1 MIKYII
7 TLILLLLL
15 YFFISKNIINVDGFA
30 NNDNRPLPDLSN
42 PFVHLYDD
50 EGNKLNIVLIAQP
63 LGSDDQYR
71 KYMENMAKITFIGI
85 SSYMEFPHVPTNP
98 EDNYKEE
105 HFSQEQNVQEQDG
118 HEQHALV
125 ENFAYGYTTPY
136 YLDMYFEMCKG
147 WLHCFKYPEKYIP
160 IDKPHALISE
170 SDFVNYKQIP
180 YDPNQVREFD
190 FLYSCPKVN
199 KESGCDDWVSH
210 NKNWALALKCL
221 PILCE
226 KFKLK
231 GLLVGREGCD
241 IPEEC
246 KPYITTT
253 GWLDYGENIKQY
265 NKCKFIFIPNQRDAS
280 PRVITEAMS
289 ADCAVLINKN
299 ILGGWKYAVEETGE
313 LFNDEND
320 IEEALNKLLPKL
332 NKSEFKSRQY
342 IIDNYGPVNSGRKL
356 KEFLFKHW
364 GDKINIKESE
374 CDYITMRG
382 KLSGYD
388 ELKRK
393 N

>member
-1 MIKYII
+1 MIKLNLKFII
-7 TLILLLLL
+7 SLILLLLL
-15 YFFISKNIINVDGFA
+15 GYFIKKNIIDTFDGF
-30 NNDNRPLPDLSN
+30 NNIERPLPDLTN

-50 EGNKLNIVLIAQP
+50 NGNKLNVVLITQP

-105 HFSQEQNVQEQDG
+105 HFEQMQ
-118 HEQHALV
+118 
-125 ENFAYGYTTPY
+125 ENFAYEYVTPY

-147 WLHCFKYPEKYIP
+147 WLHCFMNPEKYIP

-180 YDPNQVREFD
+180 YDENNEREFD

-199 KESGCDDWVSH
+199 ETSNCDDWVSH
-210 NKNWALALKCL
+210 NKNWELAKKCL
-221 PILCE
+221 PVLCK

-231 GLLVGREGCD
+231 GLLVGRKDCELPEGCD
-241 IPEEC
+241 E
-246 KPYITTT
+246 YITTT

-265 NKCKFIFIPNQRDAS
+265 NRCKFVFVPNQRDAS

-299 ILGGWKYAVEETGE
+299 ILGGWKYAVDETGE
-313 LFNDEND
+313 LFNDENN
-320 IEEALNKLLPKL
+320 IEEVLNKFIPKL
-332 NKSEFKSRQY
+332 NKGEYKARQY
-342 IIDNYGPVNSGRKL
+342 IIDNYGPVNSGKRL
-356 KEFLFKHW
+356 KEFLFKNW
-364 GDKINIKESE
+364 GDKINIKENE
-374 CDYITMRG
+374 CEYITMRG
-382 KLSGYD
+382 KLSGYE
-388 ELKRK
+388 ELRK
-393 N
+393 T

>member
-1 MIKYII
+1 MDYYMIKLII
-7 TLILLLLL
+7 TFILIGLL
-15 YFFISKNIINVDGFA
+15 YFFINQNIINIDNFENKFD
-30 NNDNRPLPDLSN
+30 NNKDYPLPELTN

-50 EGNKLNIVLIAQP
+50 KGTKLNIVLICQP

-85 SSYMEFPHVPTNP
+85 SSYMEFPYSPSNP
-98 EDNYKEE
+98 EDNYKIE
-105 HFSQEQNVQEQDG
+105 HFEQIQ
-118 HEQHALV
+118 
-125 ENFAYGYTTPY
+125 ENFAYDKTTPY

-147 WLHCFKYPEKYIP
+147 WLHCFKNPEKYIP
-160 IDKPHALISE
+160 IDKPHILISE
-170 SDFVNYKQIP
+170 SDFVNYKQVP
-180 YDPNQVREFD
+180 YNPEIINMEREFD
-190 FLYSCPKVN
+190 FIYSCPKVN
-199 KESGCDDWVSH
+199 EKSGCDDWVSH
-210 NKNWALALKCL
+210 NKNWELAKKCL

-231 GLLVGREGCD
+231 GLLIGRKDCD
-241 IPEEC
+241 IPKGC

-265 NKCKFIFIPNQRDAS
+265 NRCKFIFVPNVRDAS

-299 ILGGWKYAVEETGE
+299 ILGGWKYAVEQTGE
-313 LFNDEND
+313 LFNDETD
-320 IEEALNKLLPKL
+320 IEFALNKFIPKL
-332 NKSEFKSRQY
+332 KEGKYKSRQY

-356 KEFLFKHW
+356 KEFLFKNF
-364 GDKINIKESE
+364 GDKINITD

-388 ELKRK
+388 ELKRT

>member
-7 TLILLLLL
+7 TLILIGLL
-15 YFFISKNIINVDGFA
+15 YFFINVNIINI
-30 NNDNRPLPDLSN
+30 DNFENKKDYPLPALEN

-50 EGNKLNIVLIAQP
+50 KGNKLNIVLICQP

-85 SSYMEFPHVPTNP
+85 SSYMEFPYAPSNP
-98 EDNYKEE
+98 EDNYKIE
-105 HFSQEQNVQEQDG
+105 HFAFDK
-118 HEQHALV
+118 
-125 ENFAYGYTTPY
+125 TTPY

-147 WLHCFKYPEKYIP
+147 WLHCFKNPEKYIP
-160 IDKPHALISE
+160 IDKPHVLISE
-170 SDFVNYKQIP
+170 SDFVNYKQVP
-180 YDPNQVREFD
+180 YNPKAEKEFD
-190 FLYSCPKVN
+190 FIYSCPKVN
-199 KESGCDDWVSH
+199 EKSSCDDWVSH
-210 NKNWALALKCL
+210 NKNWELAKKCL

-231 GLLVGREGCD
+231 GLLIGRKDCD

-253 GWLDYGENIKQY
+253 GWLEYGENIKQF
-265 NKCKFIFIPNQRDAS
+265 NKCKFIFVPNIRDAS

-289 ADCAVLINKN
+289 ADLAVLINKN
-299 ILGGWKYAVEETGE
+299 ILGGWKYAVEQTGE
-313 LFNDEND
+313 LFSDEND
-320 IEEALNKLLPKL
+320 IESVLTKFIPKL
-332 NKSEFKSRQY
+332 NNKEYKSRQY

-356 KEFLFKHW
+356 KEFLFENF
-364 GDKINIKESE
+364 GDKINITD

-393 N
+393 

>member
-1 MIKYII
+1 MIKLNLKFII
-7 TLILLLLL
+7 SLILLLLL
-15 YFFISKNIINVDGFA
+15 GYFIKKNIIDTFDGF
-30 NNDNRPLPDLSN
+30 NNIERPLPDLTN

-50 EGNKLNIVLIAQP
+50 NGNKLNVVLITQP

-105 HFSQEQNVQEQDG
+105 HFEQIQ
-118 HEQHALV
+118 
-125 ENFAYGYTTPY
+125 ENFAYDHVTPY

-147 WLHCFKYPEKYIP
+147 WLHCFKNPEKYIP

-180 YDPNQVREFD
+180 YDENNEREFD

-199 KESGCDDWVSH
+199 ETSNCDDWVSH
-210 NKNWALALKCL
+210 NKNWELAKKCL
-221 PILCE
+221 PVLCK

-231 GLLVGREGCD
+231 GLLVGRKDCELPEGCD
-241 IPEEC
+241 E
-246 KPYITTT
+246 YITTT

-265 NKCKFIFIPNQRDAS
+265 NRCKFVFVPNQRDAS

-299 ILGGWKYAVEETGE
+299 ILGGWKYAVDETGE
-313 LFNDEND
+313 LFNDENN
-320 IEEALNKLLPKL
+320 IEEVLNKFIPKL
-332 NKSEFKSRQY
+332 NKGEYKARQY
-342 IIDNYGPVNSGRKL
+342 IIDNYGPVNSGKRL
-356 KEFLFKHW
+356 KEFLFKNW
-364 GDKINIKESE
+364 GDKINIKENE
-374 CDYITMRG
+374 CEYITMRG
-382 KLSGYD
+382 KLSGYE
-388 ELKRK
+388 ELRK
-393 N
+393 T

>member
-1 MIKYII
+1 MIKLNLKFII
-7 TLILLLLL
+7 SLILLLLL
-15 YFFISKNIINVDGFA
+15 GYFIKKNIIDTFDGF
-30 NNDNRPLPDLSN
+30 NNIERPLPDLTN

-50 EGNKLNIVLIAQP
+50 NGNKLNVVLITQP

-105 HFSQEQNVQEQDG
+105 HFEQMQ
-118 HEQHALV
+118 
-125 ENFAYGYTTPY
+125 ENFAYDYVTPY

-147 WLHCFKYPEKYIP
+147 WLHCFMNPEKYIP

-180 YDPNQVREFD
+180 YDENNEREFD

-199 KESGCDDWVSH
+199 ETSNCDDWVSH
-210 NKNWALALKCL
+210 NKNWELAKKCL
-221 PILCE
+221 PVLCK

-231 GLLVGREGCD
+231 GLLVGRKDCELPEGCD
-241 IPEEC
+241 E
-246 KPYITTT
+246 YITTT

-265 NKCKFIFIPNQRDAS
+265 NRCKFVFVPNQRDAS

-299 ILGGWKYAVEETGE
+299 ILGGWKYAVDETGE
-313 LFNDEND
+313 LFNDENN
-320 IEEALNKLLPKL
+320 IEEVLNKFIPKL
-332 NKSEFKSRQY
+332 NKGEYKARQY
-342 IIDNYGPVNSGRKL
+342 IIDNYGPVNSGKRL
-356 KEFLFKHW
+356 KEFLFKNW
-364 GDKINIKESE
+364 GDKINIKENE
-374 CDYITMRG
+374 CEYITMRG
-382 KLSGYD
+382 KLSGYE
-388 ELKRK
+388 ELRK
-393 N
+393 T

>member
-1 MIKYII
+1 MIKYIKYII
-7 TLILLLLL
+7 TLILLGLL
-15 YFFISKNIINVDGFA
+15 YFFINQNIIKVDGF
-30 NNDNRPLPDLSN
+30 DNKKDYPLPDLKM

-50 EGNKLNIVLIAQP
+50 EGNKLNIALICQP

-71 KYMENMAKITFIGI
+71 QYMENMAKITFIGI

-105 HFSQEQNVQEQDG
+105 HFGQELVQ
-118 HEQHALV
+118 

-147 WLHCFKYPEKYIP
+147 WLHCFKNPEKYIS
-160 IDKPHALISE
+160 IDKPHVLISE
-170 SDFVNYKQIP
+170 SDFVNYKQVP
-180 YDPNQVREFD
+180 YDENIERVFD

-199 KESGCDDWVSH
+199 KDSGCDDWVTH
-210 NKNWALALKCL
+210 NKNWELAKKCL
-221 PILCE
+221 PILCN

-231 GLLVGREGCD
+231 GLLVGREGCEL
-241 IPEEC
+241 PEGCSE
-246 KPYITTT
+246 YITTT

-265 NKCKFIFIPNQRDAS
+265 NKCKFIFVPNIRDAS

-299 ILGGWKYAVEETGE
+299 ILGGWKYAVEQTGE

-320 IEEALNKLLPKL
+320 IESVLTKFIPKL
-332 NKSEFKSRQY
+332 KEGMYKSRQY

-356 KEFLFKHW
+356 KEFLFKNF
-364 GDKINIKESE
+364 GDKINITD

-388 ELKRK
+388 ELKRT

>member
-1 MIKYII
+1 MIELKFII
-7 TLILLLLL
+7 TIILLLLL
-15 YFFISKNIINVDGFA
+15 GYFIKKNIIDNFDGF
-30 NNDNRPLPDLSN
+30 NNVNRPLPDLTN
-42 PFVHLYDD
+42 PFVHLYD
-50 EGNKLNIVLIAQP
+50 EKGNKLNMVLITQP

-105 HFSQEQNVQEQDG
+105 HFEQ
-118 HEQHALV
+118 
-125 ENFAYGYTTPY
+125 ENFALEYTSPY

-147 WLHCFKYPEKYIP
+147 WLHCFKNPEKYIP

-180 YDPNQVREFD
+180 YDINNVREFD
-190 FLYSCPKVN
+190 FLYSCPKV
-199 KESGCDDWVSH
+199 SATSHCDDWVSH
-210 NKNWALALKCL
+210 NKNWELAKKCL
-221 PILCE
+221 PILCK

-231 GLLVGREGCD
+231 GLLVGRENCELPEGCA
-241 IPEEC
+241 E
-246 KPYITTT
+246 YITTT

-265 NKCKFIFIPNQRDAS
+265 NRCKFIFIPNIRDAS

-299 ILGGWKYAVEETGE
+299 ILGGWKYAVSETGE

-320 IEEALNKLLPKL
+320 IEEALNKFIPKL
-332 NKSEFKSRQY
+332 TKGEYKARQY
-342 IIDNYGPVNSGRKL
+342 IIDNYGPVNSGKKL
-356 KEFLFKHW
+356 KEFLFKNW

-374 CDYITMRG
+374 CEYITIRG
-382 KLSGYD
+382 KLSGYE
-388 ELKRK
+388 ELRK
-393 N
+393 T

>member
-7 TLILLLLL
+7 SFILIVLL
-15 YFFISKNIINVDGFA
+15 YFFITKNFKILDGFK
-30 NNDNRPLPDLSN
+30 NNDTRPLPDLKN

-50 EGNKLNIVLIAQP
+50 KGTKLNIVLIAQP

-71 KYMENMAKITFIGI
+71 IYMENMAKITFIGI

-105 HFSQEQNVQEQDG
+105 HFGQEIQPSQQNK
-118 HEQHALV
+118 EQHVLQ
-125 ENFAYGYTTPY
+125 ENFAYEYTSPY

-147 WLHCFKYPEKYIP
+147 WLHCFKNPEKYIP
-160 IDKPHALISE
+160 IDKPNVLISE
-170 SDFVNYKQIP
+170 FDFVNYKQIP
-180 YDPNQVREFD
+180 YNPNQEREFD

-199 KESGCDDWVSH
+199 EKSKCDDWVSH
-210 NKNWALALKCL
+210 NKNWELAKKCL

-231 GLLVGREGCD
+231 GLLIGREGCE
-241 IPEEC
+241 IPEGC

-265 NKCKFIFIPNQRDAS
+265 NRCRFIFIPNKRDAS

-289 ADCAVLINKN
+289 ADCAVLINNN
-299 ILGGWKYAVEETGE
+299 ILGGWKYAVEQTGE
-313 LFNDEND
+313 LFNDETD
-320 IEEALNKLLPKL
+320 IESALNKFIPKL
-332 NKSEFKSRQY
+332 NNKEYKARDY
-342 IIDNYGPVNSGRKL
+342 IIENYGPVNSGRKL

-364 GDKINIKESE
+364 ADKMNIDENE

-382 KLSGYD
+382 QLHGYD
-388 ELKRK
+388 ELKK
-393 N
+393 K

>member
-7 TLILLLLL
+7 SFILLALL
-15 YFFISKNIINVDGFA
+15 YFFITKNINIMDGFK
-30 NNDNRPLPDLSN
+30 NNDTRPLPDLKN

-50 EGNKLNIVLIAQP
+50 KGTKLNIVLIAQP

-71 KYMENMAKITFIGI
+71 TYMENMAKITFVGI
-85 SSYMEFPHVPTNP
+85 SSYMEFPYVPSNP

-105 HFSQEQNVQEQDG
+105 HFSQGEPNKEQNV
-118 HEQHALV
+118 LV
-125 ENFAYGYTTPY
+125 ENFAYEYTTPY

-147 WLHCFKYPEKYIP
+147 WLHCFKNPEKYIP
-160 IDKPHALISE
+160 TEKPHALISE

-180 YDPNQVREFD
+180 YNPDNIHMEREFD

-199 KESGCDDWVSH
+199 KDSGCDDWVSH
-210 NKNWALALKCL
+210 NKNWELAKKCL
-221 PILCE
+221 PILCK

-231 GLLVGREGCD
+231 GLLVGREGCEL
-241 IPEEC
+241 PEGCAE
-246 KPYITTT
+246 YITTT

-265 NKCKFIFIPNQRDAS
+265 NRCKFIFVPNVRDAS

-299 ILGGWKYAVEETGE
+299 ILGGWKYAVEQTGE

-320 IEEALNKLLPKL
+320 IEEVLNIFVPKL
-332 NKSEFKSRQY
+332 NKGEFKSSQY

-356 KEFLFKHW
+356 KEFLFKNW
-364 GDKINIKESE
+364 GDKMNIDENE

-382 KLSGYD
+382 HLTGYD

-393 N
+393 

>member
-7 TLILLLLL
+7 SFVLLALL
-15 YFFISKNIINVDGFA
+15 YFFIYNNFKKIDGFK
-30 NNDNRPLPDLSN
+30 NNDTRPLPDLKN

-50 EGNKLNIVLIAQP
+50 KGNKLNIVFIAQP
-63 LGSDDQYR
+63 LSSDDQYR

-85 SSYMEFPHVPTNP
+85 SSYMEFPYTPSNP

-105 HFSQEQNVQEQDG
+105 HFGQGESQNKDIV
-118 HEQHALV
+118 H
-125 ENFAYGYTTPY
+125 ENFAYGYTSPY

-147 WLHCFKYPEKYIP
+147 WLHCFKNPEKYIP
-160 IDKPHALISE
+160 IDKPHVLISE
-170 SDFVNYKQIP
+170 SDFVNYKQVP
-180 YDPNQVREFD
+180 YDININREFD

-199 KESGCDDWVSH
+199 KESSCDDWVSH
-210 NKNWALALKCL
+210 NKNWELAKKCL
-221 PILCE
+221 PILCG

-231 GLLVGREGCD
+231 GLLIGREGCEL
-241 IPEEC
+241 PEGCSEL
-246 KPYITTT
+246 ITTT

-265 NKCKFIFIPNQRDAS
+265 NRCKFIFVPNQRDAS

-299 ILGGWKYAVEETGE
+299 ILGGWKYAVDQTGE

-320 IEEALNKLLPKL
+320 IEEVLNKFVPKL
-332 NKSEFKSRQY
+332 NKGEFKSRQY

-356 KEFLFKHW
+356 KEFLFQNW
-364 GDKINIKESE
+364 GDKINIDEKD
-374 CDYITMRG
+374 CDFITMRG
-382 KLSGYD
+382 QLQGYD

-393 N
+393 